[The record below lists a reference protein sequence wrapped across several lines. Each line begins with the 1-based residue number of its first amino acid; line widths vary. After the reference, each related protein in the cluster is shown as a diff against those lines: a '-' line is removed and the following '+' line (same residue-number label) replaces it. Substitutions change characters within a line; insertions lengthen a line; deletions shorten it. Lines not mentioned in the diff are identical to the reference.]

1 MDKNE
6 LDKLIEKYKQ
16 EMLDMAKI
24 STNMNDTEY
33 KPMKD
38 DGQDDSQIT
47 VEGQVLYPEDE
58 SINNQ
63 TVYNEVMQSAQTSV
77 EQTQDYLDFIKD
89 NPKQGELKIQAN
101 TARQSLPVSNV
112 LVEISKNFNGIKKL
126 FYSLKTDQSGIIDGI
141 LLPAPDKEISQHPST
156 TIPYASYDILATHPN
171 YTEKNY
177 QDVQIYDGVKS
188 IQPINLTPHSE
199 NNNTKE
205 E

>member
-141 LLPAPDKEISQHPST
+141 LLPAPDKEISQQPST

>member
-33 KPMKD
+33 QPMKD
-38 DGQDDSQIT
+38 DGKDDSQIT

-77 EQTQDYLDFIKD
+77 EQTQDYLNFIKD

-141 LLPAPDKEISQHPST
+141 LLPAPDKEISQQPST